1 MLYPYNAI
9 FGRGLVNTFKVALH
23 LGYLCLKI
31 PATFRVISVSG
42 SQKDAR
48 NIKQGFTPGHKNVH
62 FLREESEQHQQP
74 AWPLKAEAPVEYKK
88 AIEADDEFKKV
99 PLDPRVPDRAVCIGT
114 ETDQEEQIEML
125 AFLDKN
131 SDAFAWSTY
140 DLMGMSRDIN
150 EHRLHVN
157 PNAKPRK

>member
-1 MLYPYNAI
+1 
-9 FGRGLVNTFKVALH
+9 
-23 LGYLCLKI
+23 
-31 PATFRVISVSG
+31 
-42 SQKDAR
+42 
-48 NIKQGFTPGHKNVH
+48 
-62 FLREESEQHQQP
+62 
-74 AWPLKAEAPVEYKK
+74 
-88 AIEADDEFKKV
+88 
-99 PLDPRVPDRAVCIGT
+99 VCIGT